1 MTHSRCLRM
10 SKLTLGLVAAL
21 AAAPVF
27 AQSTSAGI
35 GGMVTS
41 KGGQPVV
48 GAEVTITHAESG
60 TVSRAITDASGR
72 YNARGLRVGG
82 PYTITITKPG
92 EGTKTEDG
100 VYLELNQ
107 VANVNADLS
116 SGTATDLDT
125 VKVTASRLS
134 SIFSSENKGIGTS
147 VSGRELETAVAGA
160 RSMDEIARLDPR
172 ITVMDSTDGSIS
184 LAGVNN
190 RYNSIQV
197 DGLSQGDPFGLNSN
211 GMPYTGSP
219 ISPDTIAAYDIKAS
233 DYDVSS
239 DSVGASIN
247 AVTKSG
253 TNEFHGS
260 VYYTY
265 KNSDDMV
272 GKILSKPTDT
282 SSQHVPYTAFDKDT
296 TKGVTFGGPIIK
308 DKLFFFLSA
317 EKQKVTNVGAFPN
330 NGYTAGKVSD
340 ADLATIEAAA
350 AKWDL
355 QPGIALF
362 KDPGTTGL
370 ALENKRYLG
379 KIDWNI
385 ADGQRLSLT
394 YQKTTENMPKPY
406 DASGNNA
413 AYSSHYYNVDS
424 KTRNVA
430 LQLFSDW
437 TDNFSTEMKVSQQ
450 KFDQVAGNQLNQ
462 PHVQIKTA
470 GGGSVFLGE
479 DQYRHENEIHTKKL
493 SATFAATWYVGNHT
507 VKGGVD
513 YMKQD
518 NFDLFGSQLHGVF
531 VFNSPA
537 DFLNGDLSNGHGTYG
552 RSLIPAG
559 MTLND
564 LGFPM
569 TYKQISPFLQ
579 DTWQVTD
586 NLSLTYGV
594 RVNMPDVDRAPP
606 ALTGATADAYKSVVG
621 FANNSTLK
629 SNLVEPRF
637 SFNYAFDTERMSQ
650 LRGGVGLFQTLAPTV
665 WIFNP
670 YQNNGVTGKVSTNS
684 TGGESFAD
692 LITDVENKS
701 TSASLSGRPQVDAIA
716 PGTKLPSA
724 WKWSLGYDAELPWY
738 GIVASVDALYIK
750 NKDAMIYSEPN
761 TGIASIAGAT
771 PTVLPDGRIG
781 YWTNGLPSSSAY
793 KNSAGATTC
802 YVSQT
807 CNGTYVANSS
817 AFAYNSTV
825 LGNTDKGYSKSL
837 TFGLSRPLTGS
848 WGWNASFTFAKAEEV
863 NPGNSSQATSNYQ
876 IAMVNPNPT
885 NAAISD
891 RSIRQTLKASL
902 TWDHAFFGDYHTTV
916 TAYYTGHDGQPYS
929 WVFGTA
935 SGIIGDV
942 NGDNQAGYD
951 LAYIPL
957 VNDPKVTYKG
967 TAAQIQSFQDFINS
981 DSYLAA
987 RRGQIAERNG
997 ARSPWVNQ
1005 LDIGIQQEIPGFF
1018 KEHKAIVRL
1027 DISDFLNLLNK
1038 DWGLQKTVNTFNP
1051 RRNLAYVS
1059 GFTKDGQY
1067 IYDVSKAPDSLQT
1080 WYTSGGSPAPSRV
1093 SSTWSALLTLRY
1105 QF

>member
-35 GGMVTS
+35 GGVVTS
-41 KGGQPVV
+41 KSGQPVV

-100 VYLELNQ
+100 IYLELNQ
-107 VANVNADLS
+107 VASVNANLAS
-116 SGTATDLDT
+116 ESAATNLDV
-125 VKVTASRLS
+125 VKVTASRLQS
-134 SIFSSENKGIGTS
+134 VFSSENKGIGTS

-265 KNSDDMV
+265 KNSNDMV

-282 SSQHVPYTAFDKDT
+282 SSKRVDYTGFDKDT

-350 AKWDL
+350 AKWGL

-385 ADGQRLSLT
+385 VDGQRLSLT

-406 DASGNNA
+406 DASGNNV

-424 KTRNVA
+424 QTRNVA

-450 KFDQVAGNQLNQ
+450 KFDQVAGNPLNQ

-470 GGGSVFLGE
+470 GGGSVYLGE

-537 DFLNGDLSNGHGTYG
+537 DFLAGNVQTYN

-569 TYKQISPFLQ
+569 TYKQVSPFLQ
-579 DTWQVTD
+579 DTWQATD

-606 ALTGATADAYKSVVG
+606 ALTGATADAYKSVMG

-637 SFNYAFDTERMSQ
+637 SFNYAFNTERMSQ

-684 TGGESFAD
+684 TGGESFAN

-701 TSASLSGRPQVDAIA
+701 TSASLTGRPQVDAIA
-716 PGTKLPSA
+716 PGTRLPSA
-724 WKWSLGYDAELPWY
+724 WKYSLGYDAELPWY
-738 GIVASVDALYIK
+738 GVVASVDALYIK

-825 LGNTDKGYSKSL
+825 LGNTDKGYSKSI

-885 NAAISD
+885 SAAISD

-916 TAYYTGHDGQPYS
+916 TGYYTGHDGQPYS

-957 VNDPKVTYKG
+957 LNDPKVTYKG
-967 TAAQIQSFQDFINS
+967 TAAQIQAFQDFINS

-1067 IYDVSKAPDSLQT
+1067 IYDVSKTPDSLQT